1 MTHTMTMMIPSLEQQ
16 TIARLQK
23 IQIGL
28 GPVSKP
34 EKRCFKIQIG
44 FGPVT
49 LCFKMNQ
56 KTRYATYFISS
67 KIAKRKSP
75 VST

>member
-1 MTHTMTMMIPSLEQQ
+1 MMIPSLEQQ

-34 EKRCFKIQIG
+34 EKG
-44 FGPVT
+44 V
-49 LCFKMNQ
+49 
-56 KTRYATYFISS
+56 S
-67 KIAKRKSP
+67 KFR
-75 VST
+75 